1 MADAQQAPVRETIV
15 SHWTSLGRSLW
26 RSRRRDVSWRVLAD
40 SLGHLNDDDGWAMAS
55 HVALSALM
63 AIFPFLIF
71 VTALAGFI
79 GDAKLAG
86 SLTDLLFAT
95 WPRIVAAPIA
105 AEVHR
110 VVTAANGGLLTV
122 SALVAIYLAS
132 NGVGAVRTALNRAY
146 RVIEHRPFLTIQIQN
161 FVFVVIGAVTGLTL
175 AILGLLGPLLF
186 AELTRWLPRL
196 AAFQGTFS
204 LLRFG
209 VTSGLVVIVLVAAH
223 VWLPA
228 RRPAVRRLWPGI
240 AITLVLWLIAAAIFA
255 AYLDRFANYVAT
267 YAGLASAVTAIFFL
281 YLVALAM
288 IFGAEFNATLKRLRD
303 GKLA

>member
-1 MADAQQAPVRETIV
+1 MATTKLDQGPETAV
-15 SHWTSLGRSLW
+15 SPWTRQVRSLW
-26 RSRRRDVSWRVLAD
+26 QSRHRETSWRVLAD
-40 SLGHLNDDDGWAMAS
+40 SLGHLNDDDGFAMAS

-79 GDAKLAG
+79 GEAQLAG
-86 SLTDLLFAT
+86 TLADLLFAT
-95 WPRIVAAPIA
+95 WPKIVAAPIA

-110 VVTAANGGLLTV
+110 VVAGANGGLLTV
-122 SALVAIYLAS
+122 SALIAIYLAS
-132 NGVGAVRTALNRAY
+132 NGVAAIRMALNRAY
-146 RVIEHRPFLTIQIQN
+146 RVVEHRSFLKLQMQN
-161 FVFVVIGAVTGLTL
+161 FVFVVIGALTGLTL
-175 AILGLLGPLLF
+175 AVLGLLGPLIF

-196 AAFQGTFS
+196 AEFQGTFS

-209 VTSGLVVIVLVAAH
+209 VTGGLVVIVLVSAH

-228 RRPAVRRLWPGI
+228 RRPAVHKLWPGV
-240 AITLVLWLIAAAIFA
+240 AITLALWLIAAGIFA
-255 AYLDRFANYVAT
+255 AYLERFANYVAT

>member
-1 MADAQQAPVRETIV
+1 VLRWE
-15 SHWTSLGRSLW
+15 
-26 RSRRRDVSWRVLAD
+26 SRRHGIAWRVLSD

-79 GDAKLAG
+79 GDAQLAG
-86 SLTDLLFAT
+86 TLTDLLFAT
-95 WPRIVAAPIA
+95 WPGIIAGPIA

-110 VVTAANGGLLTV
+110 VVAGASGGLLTV
-122 SALVAIYLAS
+122 SAAIAVYLAS
-132 NGVGAVRTALNRAY
+132 NGVAAIRTALNRAY
-146 RVIEHRPFLTIQIQN
+146 RVVEDRSFLKRLGQN
-161 FVFVVIGAVTGLTL
+161 LAFVGIGAVTGLTL
-175 AILGLLGPLLF
+175 AFLGLLGPLVF
-186 AELTRWLPRL
+186 AEITRWVPAL
-196 AAFQGTFS
+196 AAFEGIFS

-209 VTSGLVVIVLVAAH
+209 VTASLVVIVLVAAH
-223 VWLPA
+223 IWLPA
-228 RRPAVRRLWPGI
+228 RRPQIRRLWPGI
-240 AITLVLWLIAAAIFA
+240 AVTLGLWLIAAGIFA
-255 AYLDRFANYVAT
+255 AYLERFANYVAT

-288 IFGAEFNATLKRLRD
+288 IFGAELNAALKRLRD

>member
-1 MADAQQAPVRETIV
+1 MANAQLIEALQSPSPIG
-15 SHWTSLGRSLW
+15 LGR
-26 RSRRRDVSWRVLAD
+26 RSPFGGPDVEEILWRVLAN

-79 GDAKLAG
+79 GDVKLAG

-95 WPRIVAAPIA
+95 WPEIIAKPIA

-110 VVTAANGGLLTV
+110 VVTGASGGLLTV

-132 NGVGAVRTALNRAY
+132 NGVGAIRAALNRAY
-146 RVIEHRPFLTIQIQN
+146 RVVEHRSFLTIQMQN
-161 FVFVVIGAVTGLTL
+161 FVFVVIGALTGLTL
-175 AILGLLGPLLF
+175 AFLGLLGPLIF

-196 AAFQGTFS
+196 SQFQGLFS

-209 VTSGLVVIVLVAAH
+209 VTGGLVVIVLVAAH

-228 RRPAVRRLWPGI
+228 QRPRVHRLWPGI
-240 AITLVLWLIAAAIFA
+240 AITLALWLMAATILA
-255 AYLDRFANYVAT
+255 AYLEHFANYVAT
-267 YAGLASAVTAIFFL
+267 YAELAGAVTAIFFL

>member
-1 MADAQQAPVRETIV
+1 MAGAGGP
-15 SHWTSLGRSLW
+15 
-26 RSRRRDVSWRVLAD
+26 
-40 SLGHLNDDDGWAMAS
+40 LGHLNDDDGWAMAS

-79 GDAKLAG
+79 GDAQLAG
-86 SLTDLLFAT
+86 TLTDLLFAT
-95 WPRIVAAPIA
+95 WPKIVAGPIA

-110 VVTAANGGLLTV
+110 VVTGASGGLLTV

-132 NGVGAVRTALNRAY
+132 NGVGAIRLALNRAY
-146 RVIEHRPFLTIQIQN
+146 RVVEHRSFLKLLVQN
-161 FVFVVIGAVTGLTL
+161 LVFVVIGALTGLTL
-175 AILGLLGPLLF
+175 AFLGLLGPLIF
-186 AELTRWLPRL
+186 AELMRWLPHL
-196 AAFQGTFS
+196 AQFQGIFS

-209 VTSGLVVIVLVAAH
+209 VTGGLVVIVLVAAH
-223 VWLPA
+223 IWLPA
-228 RRPAVRRLWPGI
+228 RRPRVHRLWPGI
-240 AITLVLWLIAAAIFA
+240 ALTLILWLMAAAVFA
-255 AYLDRFANYVAT
+255 AYLERFANYVAT

-288 IFGAEFNATLKRLRD
+288 ILGAELNATLKRLRD

>member
-1 MADAQQAPVRETIV
+1 MATTKLDQGPEAAV
-15 SHWTSLGRSLW
+15 SVWGRQLRSLW
-26 RSRRRDVSWRVLAD
+26 HSRHRETSWRVLAD
-40 SLGHLNDDDGWAMAS
+40 SLGHLNDDDGFAMAS

-71 VTALAGFI
+71 ATALAGFI
-79 GDAKLAG
+79 GDAQLAG
-86 SLTDLLFAT
+86 TLADLLFAT
-95 WPRIVAAPIA
+95 WPKIVAGPIA

-110 VVTAANGGLLTV
+110 VVAGASGGLLTV

-132 NGVGAVRTALNRAY
+132 NGVGAVRAALNRAY
-146 RVIEHRPFLTIQIQN
+146 RVVEHRSFLKLQIQN
-161 FVFVVIGAVTGLTL
+161 FVFVVIGALTGLTL
-175 AILGLLGPLLF
+175 AILGLLGPLIF

-196 AAFQGTFS
+196 SEFQATFS

-209 VTSGLVVIVLVAAH
+209 VTSGLVVIVLVSAH

-228 RRPAVRRLWPGI
+228 RRPAVHKLWPGI
-240 AITLVLWLIAAAIFA
+240 AITLVLWLMAAGIFA
-255 AYLDRFANYVAT
+255 AYLERFANYVAT

-303 GKLA
+303 GRLA

>member
-1 MADAQQAPVRETIV
+1 MAAAQ
-15 SHWTSLGRSLW
+15 LGRSAEAAITRWTRQARSLW
-26 RSRRRDVSWRVLAD
+26 HHRRREIFWRVLAD

-63 AIFPFLIF
+63 AIFPVLIF

-79 GDAKLAG
+79 GNAQLAG
-86 SLTDLLFAT
+86 TLTDLLFAT
-95 WPRIVAAPIA
+95 WPEIIARPIA

-110 VVTAANGGLLTV
+110 VVTGASGGLLTV

-132 NGVGAVRTALNRAY
+132 NGVGAIRTALNRAY
-146 RVIEHRPFLTIQIQN
+146 RVVENRSYLKLLAQN
-161 FVFVVIGAVTGLTL
+161 FVFVVIGALTGLTL
-175 AILGLLGPLLF
+175 AFLGLLGPLIF

-196 AAFQGTFS
+196 AAFQGLFS

-209 VTSGLVVIVLVAAH
+209 VTGGLVVTVLVAAH

-228 RRPAVRRLWPGI
+228 GRPRVRRLWPGI
-240 AITLVLWLIAAAIFA
+240 AITLVLWMLAATILA
-255 AYLDRFANYVAT
+255 AYLQRFADYVAT

-288 IFGAEFNATLKRLRD
+288 ILGAEFNATLKRLRD

>member
-1 MADAQQAPVRETIV
+1 MANARLDREAEIAV
-15 SHWTSLGRSLW
+15 AGWTRQIRSLW
-26 RSRRRDVSWRVLAD
+26 QSRRRETSWRVLAD
-40 SLGHLNDDDGWAMAS
+40 SLGHLNDDDGFAMGS

-71 VTALAGFI
+71 ATALAGFI
-79 GDAKLAG
+79 GDAQLAG
-86 SLTDLLFAT
+86 TLADLLFAT
-95 WPRIVAAPIA
+95 WPKIVAAPIA

-110 VVTAANGGLLTV
+110 VVTGASGGLLTV
-122 SALVAIYLAS
+122 SALIAIYLAS
-132 NGVGAVRTALNRAY
+132 NGVAAIRTALNRAY
-146 RVIEHRPFLTIQIQN
+146 RVVEHRSFLKLQLQN
-161 FVFVVIGAVTGLTL
+161 FIFVVIGALTGLTL
-175 AILGLLGPLLF
+175 AFLGLLGPLVF
-186 AELTRWLPRL
+186 TELTHWLPQL
-196 AAFQGTFS
+196 SEFQGTFS

-209 VTSGLVVIVLVAAH
+209 VTGGLVVIVLVAAH

-228 RRPAVRRLWPGI
+228 RRPAVHRLWPGI
-240 AITLVLWLIAAAIFA
+240 AVTLALWFMAAAIFA
-255 AYLDRFANYVAT
+255 AYLERFANYVAT